1 MTKANP
7 ARLIAGVPSENT
19 ALFHR
24 IRFAAGDPAAW
35 IMRPDGRTVLI
46 IRDIEAERARSE
58 AIADHVEVPAD
69 HAPPGGLSGDR
80 ETATAQAVARCLEA
94 MAPPEVLVDRST
106 PYVFVHQLL
115 EAGLNVC
122 YDPDLGVSDR
132 RSKSGDELEALQK
145 AQSDTELVMQEAC
158 ELIGGATP
166 DADGV
171 LQHEHAPLTSER
183 VRQLID
189 ARLLAMGYSNPVSI
203 VAGGCQGA
211 DCHDPGTGPLR
222 TGQPVIVDIFP
233 RNKRTRYHG
242 DCTRTVVNGPAP
254 DHVVSMHAAVV
265 EAKAAGITAIRP
277 GATGES
283 VHQATI
289 EVIRARGFHAGLPPR
304 EAPGDW
310 CGMVH
315 GTGHGVGL
323 QVHEPPLLDFKGPSL
338 VVGDVLT
345 VEPGLYS
352 TAIGGVRVED
362 MVCVTE
368 DGCRNFNRLH
378 EGLAWT

>member
-1 MTKANP
+1 MTRANP

-35 IMRPDGRTVLI
+35 IMQPDGRTILI
-46 IRDIEAERARSE
+46 IRDIEADRARVE
-58 AIADHVEVPAD
+58 AIADLVEVPAD

-80 ETATAQAVARCLEA
+80 ETATAQAVARCLEV
-94 MAPPEVLVDRST
+94 MDPPGVLVDRST
-106 PYVFVHQLL
+106 PYIFVNQLL
-115 EAGLNVC
+115 EIGLDVR
-122 YDPDLGVSDR
+122 YDPDLGVVDR
-132 RSKSGDELEALQK
+132 RAKSDDELEALQK

-158 ELIGGATP
+158 ELIGRAAP
-166 DADGV
+166 DADGI

-183 VRQLID
+183 VRQLVD

-203 VAGGCQGA
+203 VAGGPQGA
-211 DCHDPGTGPLR
+211 DCHDTGTGALR
-222 TGQPVIVDIFP
+222 TEQPVIIDIFP

-242 DCTRTVVNGPAP
+242 DCTRTVVNGSVP
-254 DHVVSMHAAVV
+254 DRVLAMHAAVV
-265 EAKAAGITAIRP
+265 EAKASGISAIRP

-289 EVIRARGFHAGLPPR
+289 EVIQARGFHIGLPPR
-304 EAPGDW
+304 DAPADW

-323 QVHEPPLLDFKGPSL
+323 QVHEPPLLDFRGPSL
-338 VVGDVLT
+338 VLGDVLT

-352 TAIGGVRVED
+352 AAIGGVRVED

-378 EGLAWT
+378 EGLGWT